1 MSELQGLALRKWAQL
16 GKPLIDGDA
25 RKLEALLTAL
35 ESDNADLNAELTE
48 TIAAVSDLMDDN
60 AELRR
65 QLTDVATNE
74 WVPIYLR
81 LPTQNGKYL
90 VYRPGSAEGKL
101 RVAYFCTERTHELN
115 KGFGP
120 SKFHSLAF
128 LSVTHWMLI
137 PEPPE
142 EATDE

>member
-1 MSELQGLALRKWAQL
+1 MSRRYIWAGEIIDTGDGGVNLDHDEIVGRLNELDRENT
-16 GKPLIDGDA
+16 
-25 RKLEALLTAL
+25 KL
-35 ESDNADLNAELTE
+35 DAELTE
-48 TIAAVSDLMDDN
+48 TLAAVSDLMDDN